1 MLNYLKAFK
10 AAYKAHKGQRDKGG
24 KPYLLHPLYV
34 ALGVKGR
41 DEKITAL
48 LHDVIEDSN
57 ITIDELDFLTAKQ
70 KEALLLMT
78 HDKKEPYFDYIKGIK
93 SNPIARA
100 VKISDLKQ
108 NSNLKRLKKVTAKDI
123 ERREKYLKA
132 LSMLR

>member
-108 NSNLKRLKKVTAKDI
+108 NSN
-123 ERREKYLKA
+123 
-132 LSMLR
+132 SH